1 MGIVLANHPWTEEGK
16 DVVPASPPKQQS
28 FTELSG
34 SELNFLHDQDAAGFV
49 QDFTRHQEM

>member
-34 SELNFLHDQDAAGFV
+34 SELNFPHDQDAAGFV
-49 QDFTRHQEM
+49 QNFTWHQEM